1 MREATVICGECVVEM
16 SRMEPES
23 FDLVLTDPPYDLTAN
38 KRGGS
43 GPASLNV
50 DSPAGR
56 SRIGTGFMG
65 KAWDGTGV
73 AFKVETWR
81 AALRILKPGG
91 HLVAFGGTRTHHRL
105 MCAIED
111 AGFEIRDVLMWLH
124 GEGFPKSLDLSKAID
139 KAAGAVREVLGRKWE
154 SRKGGGL
161 QLSVMN
167 DDNWQ
172 PPAVTDAIT
181 APATALAQIWQGY
194 GTALKPAFEPIVWA
208 MKPLAGTFASNAE
221 RHGVAGIHVDA
232 GRIDGPAGDGVWGS
246 SNASCAPLFN
256 NSPEKHEFRSEQH
269 PLGRWPAN
277 VILDEVSAEMLD
289 LQAGPQV
296 SGGTPLHRF
305 SDKTRNAYGKFTGDE
320 NPAGIGRSAGLV
332 SRFFYC
338 AKAAQSERELGLEG
352 CAARQPDAG
361 RDPDAPGGNNPRN
374 RGARTARNH
383 HPTVKPLDLMK
394 YLLRVFDTPTG
405 GKVLDPFMG
414 SGTTGVACAELGRR
428 FVGIEMAAEYCE
440 IARRRIEA
448 ATKQGKLGFDDR
460 DQGDESDQR
469 NGGNRG

>member
-1 MREATVICGECVVEM
+1 VICGECVVEM

-124 GEGFPKSLDLSKAID
+124 GEGFPKSMDIRKAVE
-139 KAAGAVREVLGRKWE
+139 GREHGPTE
-154 SRKGGGL
+154 TS
-161 QLSVMN
+161 
-167 DDNWQ
+167 
-172 PPAVTDAIT
+172 TD
-181 APATALAQIWQGY
+181 QHGQEWKGY
-194 GTALKPAFEPIVWA
+194 GTALKPAYEPIVWA
-208 MKPLAGTFASNAE
+208 MKPLDGTFAQNAE